1 MMKTLVAA
9 LDQKQIWHFLTVIK
23 LDSVRIHLDPPR
35 PGSLG
40 IQYKRNPRI
49 R

>member
-9 LDQKQIWHFLTVIK
+9 LDQKQIWHFQTLIK

-35 PGSLG
+35 PGSLST
-40 IQYKRNPRI
+40 QYERKP
-49 R
+49 